1 MIVQGSCALSSFR
14 MQPGPTDRIDA
25 AGALIAFVGM
35 GVARSRLA
43 TNRIGNGMAT
53 CTRQSLEPTVCLWNA
68 HGLWGSVVELETW
81 HSPISRSIECACSC
95 KPAGARPDGREP
107 VGSLALTRT
116 WRRARERPKAS
127 R

>member
-43 TNRIGNGMAT
+43 TNRIGNGMAI

-68 HGLWGSVVELETW
+68 TW
-81 HSPISRSIECACSC
+81 ALGECC
-95 KPAGARPDGREP
+95 
-107 VGSLALTRT
+107 
-116 WRRARERPKAS
+116 
-127 R
+127 